1 MFKMKKL
8 KIFLLLFSI
17 LSGGQLFSQ
26 NAKEIALV
34 IKVSGEAFI
43 KSEKTD
49 WQALQNG
56 RRLHSGD
63 FIKTGD
69 AAMVAIVF
77 TDDKRMVKIRSNTQV
92 QLDGERD
99 EKSIKKT
106 LKMTLGQVWSKI
118 NPKGSG
124 YKIVTPSGVAAVR
137 GTEFYAIVDENGSTT
152 IIGIEGRVELF
163 NKLDSV
169 LVSAGKTGF
178 VEQDKAPKLTD
189 TVGFQPWADSE
200 DTADTLEIEF
210 QDADGNIKK
219 LKLKY

>member
-1 MFKMKKL
+1 MKTTSR
-8 KIFLLLFSI
+8 IFIVLFSI
-17 LSGGQLFSQ
+17 LLFGYVLSQ

-34 IKVSGEAFI
+34 IKVTGEALIKSGE
-43 KSEKTD
+43 SD
-49 WQALQNG
+49 WQKLQNG

-63 FIKTGD
+63 FIKTGED
-69 AAMVAIVF
+69 ALVAIVF
-77 TDDKRMVKIRSNTQV
+77 TDDKSMVKIRSNTQL

-124 YKIVTPSGVAAVR
+124 YKIITPSGVAAVR
-137 GTEFYAIVDENGSTT
+137 GTEFYSIVDALGSTT
-152 IIGIEGRVELF
+152 IIGIEGTVSLY
-163 NKLDSV
+163 NQVDSV
-169 LVSAGKTGF
+169 LVTAGKTGSA
-178 VEQDKAPKLTD
+178 DKGKAPQLRD
-189 TVGFQPWADSE
+189 TVGFEPWADSD

-210 QDADGNIKK
+210 EDADGNTKK